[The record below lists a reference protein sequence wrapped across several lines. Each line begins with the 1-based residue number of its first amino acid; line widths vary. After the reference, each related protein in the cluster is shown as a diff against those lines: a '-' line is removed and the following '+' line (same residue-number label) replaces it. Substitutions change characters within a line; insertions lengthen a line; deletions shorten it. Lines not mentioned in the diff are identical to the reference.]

1 MAIGTVIAI
10 VGAIGSAA
18 AGFAQASAAK
28 KQAKLQEKSIA
39 EQRKQNKNA
48 EVRSRKKLN
57 RERMIKAARARQ
69 QAQASGAQETSSI
82 QGGVSSLRSQ
92 EGSATGF
99 STMQSNLSDNIAM
112 FQQQSVAAGAKA
124 AQYGALGGLFGAIG
138 SFDFGGGQQRA
149 TVPNVS
155 QGVA

>member
-1 MAIGTVIAI
+1 MAIGTLLTI
-10 VGAIGSAA
+10 VGAVGSAV

-39 EQRKQNKNA
+39 EQRKQNRNA
-48 EVRSRKKLN
+48 EIRSRKKLN

-82 QGGVSSLRSQ
+82 QGGLSSLSSQ
-92 EGSATGF
+92 QGSATGF
-99 STMQSNLSDNIAM
+99 STMQSGLSDNIAM

-124 AQYGALGGLFGAIG
+124 AQWGAVGGLFGAIG
-138 SFDFGGGQQRA
+138 SLNFGGGQQQA
-149 TVPNVS
+149 TVPKLV
-155 QGVA
+155 